1 MVSYFPV
8 LDFLH
13 KVVSSSK
20 PREEVGTY
28 WGYKV
33 RYASNIS
40 SVFKECPFKV
50 LKISMCVMY
59 MFQSAPH
66 DSMFLRAIHDLFFL
80 IRSSATFSNISI
92 YRVVMII

>member
-1 MVSYFPV
+1 MIPYLLF
-8 LDFLH
+8 LDFVH
-13 KVVSSSK
+13 QVVSSSK

-50 LKISMCVMY
+50 SKFECSVCECIY
-59 MFQSAPH
+59 MFLSASH
-66 DSMFLRAIHDLFFL
+66 DFFLYIYMFLRAIHEFL
-80 IRSSATFSNISI
+80 S
-92 YRVVMII
+92 